1 MIQPNNQ
8 IIYDWLSF
16 TTKIH
21 SLSEVLDLLDF
32 RPDTVRFKQEEKG
45 RYFYRKSLYYEGIHI
60 YYDGFTVKN
69 GDQGICVEMSG
80 KGLRNWEE
88 YSSADYDKLFKLIID
103 NYSYDSDKCKMKLTR
118 LDVAYDDFDGLLDLP
133 YIFTETLSN
142 NFVSRLK
149 TQEFNCK
156 RQSKKNIG
164 LTVAHGSMQSNVYI
178 RIYDK
183 RLEQKAQQILKHWVR
198 CEIQLRHENAMGFI
212 MLKTPIEKSYFDV
225 LNQYLRY
232 IVPPSFDSNDRLA
245 CTAPFWLK
253 FNRSAE
259 SKSIFN
265 KPKNDYKIENLIGY
279 VENQLSGAIDTYISI
294 VGVENFLKNISSS
307 RKGKPLNPKYKT
319 LKEQSE
325 SNGNAL
331 LEYLKEHGLE

>member
-1 MIQPNNQ
+1 MIQPTNQ

-21 SLSEVLDLLDF
+21 NLSEVIYLLDF
-32 RPDTVRFKQEEKG
+32 RPDTVRFKQEDKG

-60 YYDGFTVKN
+60 YYDGFTIKN

-88 YSSADYDKLFKLIID
+88 YSSADYDKLFDLILA
-103 NYSYDSDKCKMKLTR
+103 NYSDDPYQCKMKLTR
-118 LDVAYDDFDGLLDLP
+118 LDVAYDDFEGLLDLP

-156 RQSKKNIG
+156 RRSGNNIG
-164 LTVAHGSMQSNVYI
+164 LTVSHGSMQSNLYI

-183 RLEQKAQQILKHWVR
+183 RLEQKAQEILKHWVR
-198 CEIQLRHENAMGFI
+198 CEIQLRHEDAMGFI
-212 MLKTPIEKSYFDV
+212 KLKTPIEKSYFDV
-225 LNQYLRY
+225 LNNYLRY
-232 IVPPSFDSNDRLA
+232 VVPSDDTNDRRA
-245 CTAPFWLK
+245 STAPFWLK
-253 FNRSAE
+253 FIRSAE
-259 SKSIFN
+259 AKSIFN
-265 KPKNDYKIENLIGY
+265 KPKNDYKIENLMVY
-279 VENQLSGAIDTYISI
+279 VENQLSGAIKTYMDIF
-294 VGVENFLKNISSS
+294 GVDNFLRNINESS
-307 RKGKPLNPKYKT
+307 KGKPLNPKYKT

-325 SNGNAL
+325 VNGNAL

>member
-1 MIQPNNQ
+1 MIQPTNQ

-21 SLSEVLDLLDF
+21 NLSEVIDLLDF
-32 RPDTVRFKQEEKG
+32 RPDTVRFKQEDKG

-60 YYDGFTVKN
+60 YYDGFTIKN

-88 YSSADYDKLFKLIID
+88 YSSADYDKLFDLILA
-103 NYSYDSDKCKMKLTR
+103 NYSDDPDQCKMKLTR
-118 LDVAYDDFDGLLDLP
+118 LDVAYDDFEGLLDLP

-156 RQSKKNIG
+156 RRSGKNIG
-164 LTVAHGSMQSNVYI
+164 LTVSHGSMQSNLYI

-183 RLEQKAQQILKHWVR
+183 RLEQKAQEILKHWVR
-198 CEIQLRHENAMGFI
+198 CEIQLRHEDAMGFI
-212 MLKTPIEKSYFDV
+212 KLKTPIEKSYFDV
-225 LNQYLRY
+225 LNNYLRY
-232 IVPPSFDSNDRLA
+232 VVPSDDTNDRRA
-245 CTAPFWLK
+245 STAPFWLK
-253 FNRSAE
+253 FIRSAE
-259 SKSIFN
+259 AKSIFN
-265 KPKNDYKIENLIGY
+265 KPKNDYKIENLMGY
-279 VENQLSGAIDTYISI
+279 VENQLSGSIKTYMDIF
-294 VGVENFLKNISSS
+294 GVDNFLRNINQASQ
-307 RKGKPLNPKYKT
+307 GKPLNPKYKT

-325 SNGNAL
+325 ANGNAL